1 MERHQ
6 ENMIEELQTW
16 TERSW
21 DTLCVSVFSPGS
33 GLGVVMSRVAHG
45 AELGHKEVVAAVVGR
60 RVLLNVGKL
69 HELER
74 RQEVKGNS
82 CERRVPNNQSQV

>member
-1 MERHQ
+1 
-6 ENMIEELQTW
+6 
-16 TERSW
+16 
-21 DTLCVSVFSPGS
+21 
-33 GLGVVMSRVAHG
+33 MSRVAHG

-69 HELER
+69 HKLER

-82 CERRVPNNQSQV
+82 CERRLPNNQFQI

>member
-1 MERHQ
+1 
-6 ENMIEELQTW
+6 
-16 TERSW
+16 
-21 DTLCVSVFSPGS
+21 
-33 GLGVVMSRVAHG
+33 MSRVAHG

-82 CERRVPNNQSQV
+82 CERRLPNNQVQVEVVLLQIFLARCCFSTSL

>member
-1 MERHQ
+1 
-6 ENMIEELQTW
+6 
-16 TERSW
+16 
-21 DTLCVSVFSPGS
+21 
-33 GLGVVMSRVAHG
+33 MSRVAHG

-69 HELER
+69 HKLER